1 MFENHNKYL
10 ELLMSIVKEN
20 NVTTSAELQKL
31 LYNEDG
37 SYREEVVG
45 NTIKE
50 MKEDMEPSY
59 NNSEPTDLSDLTN
72 LSDDELYDSLP
83 EILFD
88 DDLCGAKKIAH
99 IAYEFDMEF
108 GNGGV
113 SQYFANTR
121 GEHALE
127 LAESLEKVGATKYA
141 KACDEF
147 IKQYNIK
154 PEDFNDNIK
163 NYFDVAESMYPYD
176 ELESAIEELYM
187 TDLLQDYIVK
197 YVRENASD
205 IF

>member
-10 ELLMSIVKEN
+10 ELLMSIVREN
-20 NVTTSAELQKL
+20 NVTTPADLQKL

-45 NTIKE
+45 RIHKE
-50 MKEDMEPSY
+50 MKENMEQTLNY
-59 NNSEPTDLSDLTN
+59 SEPTDFSNLID

-141 KACDEF
+141 KACDDF
-147 IKQYNIK
+147 IKKYNIK
-154 PEDFNDNIK
+154 PSDFDDNI
-163 NYFDVAESMYPYD
+163 NDYFKFAEAMYPYE
-176 ELESAIEELYM
+176 ELESAIEEFYM
-187 TDLLQDYIVK
+187 TDMLQDYIIK
-197 YVRENASD
+197 YVRGHASE
-205 IF
+205 II